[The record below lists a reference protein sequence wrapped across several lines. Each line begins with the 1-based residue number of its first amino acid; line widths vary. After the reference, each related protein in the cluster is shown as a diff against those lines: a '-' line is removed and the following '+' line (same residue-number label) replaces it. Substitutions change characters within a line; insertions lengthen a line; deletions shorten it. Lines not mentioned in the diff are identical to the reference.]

1 MTIRMRASHALSAAL
16 LCVLAAGCSPATD
29 PPPAADAPGAADAD
43 ADAGKTFIGRQAA
56 KAIAKASQAL
66 KAKNL
71 SIGDDFAITIN
82 GRSYGGG
89 HGAEGLP
96 KAELTPDGELLI
108 EGEAV
113 PATPEQRALLLA
125 HRRQLE
131 DVALAGLAIGAQGA
145 DVAGTALTG
154 IGEAL
159 FGGDE
164 GRQAYEARI
173 EAEADRIKDEA
184 LKLCALLPAL
194 YDSQQSLAGALPAF
208 APYATMTPEDIED
221 CGNHAGDAA
230 PGAGAGE
237 TIAA

>member
-16 LCVLAAGCSPATD
+16 LCVLAAGCSPAPD
-29 PPPAADAPGAADAD
+29 APPAADAPPTTGAE
-43 ADAGKTFIGRQAA
+43 AGKTFIGRQAA
-56 KAIAKASQAL
+56 KAIAKAGQAL
-66 KAKNL
+66 QAENL
-71 SIGDDFAITIN
+71 DIGDGFAITID

-89 HGAEGLP
+89 QDAKGLP

-108 EGEAV
+108 EGKAV
-113 PATPEQRALLLA
+113 PTTPEQRALLVA
-125 HRRQLE
+125 HRRHLE
-131 DVALAGLAIGAQGA
+131 GVALAGLAIGAQGA

-154 IGEAL
+154 IGDAL
-159 FGGDE
+159 FGGDA

-208 APYATMTPEDIED
+208 APYATMTPRDIED
-221 CGNHAGDAA
+221 CGNHAGDDAPAA
-230 PGAGAGE
+230 DAGE
-237 TIAA
+237 TITA